1 MWEID
6 FLTSLLSLTTP
17 HVHTTMNIPSR
28 EKRHMLE
35 ALAEAT
41 KALNIGEVPV
51 GCVIV
56 DTITDKVVS
65 RGGNRTN
72 LTCNATRHAE
82 FEALDNILLNE
93 NSTVNLSAC
102 ELFVTVEP
110 CIMCADA
117 LARVGISKV
126 YFGCH
131 NLKFGGNGSIMS
143 LHAKGAPV
151 PACAHPYSSCAGL
164 LKDEA
169 IALLRQFYEMGN
181 PHAPNPQRAVVV
193 KKSSSSSSS
202 SSSTEGTF
210 R

>member
-1 MWEID
+1 
-6 FLTSLLSLTTP
+6 
-17 HVHTTMNIPSR
+17 MNESSR
-28 EKRHMLE
+28 EQRHMLE

-41 KALNIGEVPV
+41 KALDIGEVPV

-56 DTITDKVVS
+56 DTSTDKVVS

-82 FEALDNILLNE
+82 FEALDEILLNE
-93 NSTVNLSAC
+93 NSTVDLSAC

-131 NLKFGGNGSIMS
+131 NDKFGGNGSIMS
-143 LHAKGAPV
+143 LHEEGAPV
-151 PACAHPYSSCAGL
+151 PACASPYPSCAGL
-164 LKDEA
+164 LKNEA

-181 PHAPNPQRAVVV
+181 PHAPKPQRAVVGQSSL
-193 KKSSSSSSS
+193 SSSSSKVD
-202 SSSTEGTF
+202 SSTK
-210 R
+210 